1 MECRTGVDLTPARRA
16 AVEASG
22 STADPASRRVEIQQV
37 WDARVRTRD
46 HPFREAR
53 TSTLA
58 WGASLS
64 TTAALAAA
72 NKVLIAP
79 LPRFRA
85 NPMDLATSR
94 KTKRH

>member
-1 MECRTGVDLTPARRA
+1 LDVRIDVECRTRVDLTPARRA

-53 TSTLA
+53 TFTLA

-64 TTAALAAA
+64 TTAALADGDARQTAA
-72 NKVLIAP
+72 EPPISA
-79 LPRFRA
+79 A
-85 NPMDLATSR
+85 
-94 KTKRH
+94 